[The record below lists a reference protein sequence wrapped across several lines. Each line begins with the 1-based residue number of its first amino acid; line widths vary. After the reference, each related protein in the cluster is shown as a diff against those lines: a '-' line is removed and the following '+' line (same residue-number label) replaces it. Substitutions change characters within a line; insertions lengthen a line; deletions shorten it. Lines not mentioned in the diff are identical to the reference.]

1 MNLTAPNIKAALSDI
16 EETQDLLE
24 KAMKLAGL
32 VLYKR
37 EVQRGLEI

>member
-1 MNLTAPNIKAALSDI
+1 MNLTATNIKTALSDI

-32 VLYKR
+32 VYL
-37 EVQRGLEI
+37 